1 MRPIIVYK
9 CPLDESVPVVEVPF
23 GDVMGTKSHAFLV
36 QTDTEAVI
44 VVDANIRDADWFTP
58 HHLTAIFAHELG
70 HLARGTDE
78 ELAERWAIDRLAEL
92 KERHA
97 RDLLIERGIA

>member
-1 MRPIIVYK
+1 MRPNIVYK

>member
-1 MRPIIVYK
+1 MRPNIVYK
-9 CPLDESVPVVEVPF
+9 CPLDETVPVVEVPF
-23 GDVMGTKSHAFLV
+23 GDDIGVKSHAFLV

-44 VVDANIRDADWFTP
+44 VVDANIRDTDWFTP

-78 ELAERWAIDRLAEL
+78 QLAERWAIDRLAEL

>member
-1 MRPIIVYK
+1 MRPNIVYK

-36 QTDTEAVI
+36 QTDTESVI